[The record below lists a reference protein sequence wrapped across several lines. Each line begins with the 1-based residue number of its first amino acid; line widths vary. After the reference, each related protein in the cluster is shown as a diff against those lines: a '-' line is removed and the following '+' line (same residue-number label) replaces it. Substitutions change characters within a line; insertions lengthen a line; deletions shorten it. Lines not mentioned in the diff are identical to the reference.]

1 MAAFT
6 VAMLGGAQGVQAVV
20 PWGAAPVV
28 LAEVVV
34 QEDVVE
40 VVAVVGVVAAVV
52 EVVVVVEV
60 VEAAKI

>member
-1 MAAFT
+1 
-6 VAMLGGAQGVQAVV
+6 MLI
-20 PWGAAPVV
+20 PYIKWGAAPVV